1 MHVCA
6 HTWSC
11 AINKAM
17 DGLMAKLTYA
27 NSFSSGSK
35 TAYGRS
41 QQDKDVHLNK
51 QVGTLGERK
60 YKPFFY
66 CVRYV
71 FYHYPDLSSE
81 WKYCT
86 ATCHDTAV
94 LDFTHHL
101 SKVWP
106 YTWRETFEVIRHF
119 FTSQYYNYQS
129 KSIGNLV
136 INQSDIAYN

>member
-6 HTWSC
+6 QTWSC

-17 DGLMAKLTYA
+17 EGLMAKPRYA
-27 NSFSSGSK
+27 NSFSSGLK
-35 TAYGRS
+35 TAYGQR
-41 QQDKDVHLNK
+41 QQDQDVHLNK

-71 FYHYPDLSSE
+71 FYHYPALSSE

-94 LDFTHHL
+94 FRLYTSSIKSLTIRSKRDF
-101 SKVWP
+101 
-106 YTWRETFEVIRHF
+106 
-119 FTSQYYNYQS
+119 
-129 KSIGNLV
+129 
-136 INQSDIAYN
+136 